1 MVPVRRTHESP
12 ATKCIKKCNFCR
24 DYVCCHETNRS
35 NAWTSRRFSHLPSI
49 SFDETYN
56 FWFLWILIAT
66 GYSCDFTHVTIIMKF
81 KGNAWYR
88 WYSIHMYMQWM
99 QDAVWS
105 MFAGCTKTRVPRL
118 AVHTLAWCRVR
129 LEMGAKY
136 NYMLLLCSND
146 VTELLP
152 LSGFVACSS
161 QQSLSGCEHPQEP
174 APDPLPAPTSTSSAC
189 ARVASV

>member
-1 MVPVRRTHESP
+1 MVPVGRTHESP

-24 DYVCCHETNRS
+24 DDVCWHETNWS

-66 GYSCDFTHVTIIMKF
+66 DYSCDSTDVTITMKF
-81 KGNAWYR
+81 KGNAYR
-88 WYSIHMYMQWM
+88 WYSTMYMPWM

-105 MFAGCTKTRVPRL
+105 MFAGCTRTRVPRL
-118 AVHTLAWCRVR
+118 AVTALARCLVR
-129 LEMGAKY
+129 LEMGVTY
-136 NYMLLLCSND
+136 NYMLLLCSSD

-174 APDPLPAPTSTSSAC
+174 APDPLPVPTSTSSAC